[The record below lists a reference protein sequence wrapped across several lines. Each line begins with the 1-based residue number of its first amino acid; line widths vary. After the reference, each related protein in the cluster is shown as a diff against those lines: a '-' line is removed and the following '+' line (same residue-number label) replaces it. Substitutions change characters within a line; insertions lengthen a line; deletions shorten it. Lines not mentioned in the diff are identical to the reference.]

1 MPCEVCGEPTE
12 YAAEVADR
20 TVELCSRD
28 AAQVGA
34 RSLEGLRDRAK
45 MADRGDQAN
54 DLIADLPPATQQVP
68 IHRIAQ
74 RPTRSGEPAS
84 LEKDPRLARAERD
97 YLAGRMDGTPRPS
110 QQAERDQMLR
120 EALDE
125 LQKQE
130 QEQERQRPEPEA
142 EREMER

>member
-1 MPCEVCGEPTE
+1 MPCEVCGEPVQYT
-12 YAAEVADR
+12 AEVAGE
-20 TVELCSRD
+20 TVELCGRD
-28 AAQVGA
+28 AALVSA
-34 RSLEGLRDRAK
+34 RGVEGLRDRAK

-54 DLIADLPPATQQVP
+54 ELIADLPPATQQVP
-68 IHRIAQ
+68 IHRVAQ

-120 EALDE
+120 EALRE
-125 LQKQE
+125 LE
-130 QEQERQRPEPEA
+130 EQERQRPEA
-142 EREMER
+142 EREF